1 MPSRPVV
8 IVTGASK
15 GIGARTA
22 QRFAR
27 AGYAVVATYH
37 HDAAGAAQLAEAIR
51 AEGGEC
57 LTVPVDVGQ
66 EPEVL
71 ALFDACQLAFGPPT
85 VLVNNAGILMTQ
97 ARLEDQSVERMRAV
111 LQTNVIGTLLCCR
124 EAVRRM
130 STRHGGQ
137 GGVIVNLSSVAARSG
152 SPGEYVDYACSKG
165 AIDTLTKGLAAE
177 VAEEGIRVNAVR
189 PGFIHTGIHALGG
202 EPGRVE
208 RLAPRVP
215 MQRGGQPQEVAE
227 AIFWLASEA
236 ASYVTGSVLDVTGG
250 V

>member
-15 GIGARTA
+15 GIGAHTA
-22 QRFAR
+22 LRFAR

-37 HDAAGAAQLAEAIR
+37 HDAAGAAQLAAQIQD
-51 AEGGEC
+51 AGGEC
-57 LTVPVDVGQ
+57 LTVPLDVGQ

-85 VLVNNAGILMTQ
+85 VLVNNAGILMMQ
-97 ARLEDQSVERMRAV
+97 ARLEEQSVERMRAV

-130 STRHGGQ
+130 STRHGGS

-152 SPGEYVDYACSKG
+152 SPGEYIDYACSKG
-165 AIDTLTKGLAAE
+165 AIDTLTKGLAVE
-177 VAEEGIRVNAVR
+177 VAQEGIRVNAVR

-215 MQRGGQPQEVAE
+215 MQRGGQPEEVAE
-227 AIFWLASEA
+227 AIFWLASDA